1 VNVRVVDHQLVFVRA
16 GTG

>member
-1 VNVRVVDHQLVFVRA
+1 VNVRVVDHQLVFVKA